1 MIPRRIMDGTRLDP
15 GGTKVQAG
23 LRFSGSQ
30 FWVIHRRRAY
40 GPFDYQWSKDFS
52 GIELQY
58 QGEKF
63 GEYCSVEEIYADLK
77 PFRLP
82 MRVVEVASVVLGATL
97 YGLLNGLS
105 EEEKRDNLVCQLK
118 KHGLGRFAESIVHTP
133 HRK

>member
-1 MIPRRIMDGTRLDP
+1 VGT
-15 GGTKVQAG
+15 G

-30 FWVIHRRRAY
+30 FWVIHRRRQY

-52 GIELQY
+52 GIELLY

-105 EEEKRDNLVCQLK
+105 ETEKRENLVSQLR
-118 KHGLGRFAESIVHTP
+118 KHGLGRFAESIIHTP